1 MSESPADVTL
11 TEHDESDP
19 VELSDDDGSVLTDL
33 TVPDT
38 NRSCFG
44 VTYDA
49 DGLAQI
55 ESNSVIGTVRLP
67 SGRRVTVT
75 PKNTVGRLLS
85 LLAYAND
92 TPAVTLNETADL
104 EDGATFHR
112 VLAAL
117 FETELQTVL
126 RNGLAQSYTDRSGV
140 RDHLRGRLDVHRQ
153 IQRSTVG
160 PPTAFAVDYR
170 TATTQTTLN
179 QAVAVAARR
188 LQELLADE
196 RRGVAD
202 SGTDGITRRLRRST
216 REWRDRLDGPV
227 PETVSPRAVDRIE
240 LSRLTDH
247 YAALLTLTRTVLS
260 ASFFDD
266 LCPGDRRGRAL
277 FVDANALFERVLERA
292 VRAAVR
298 DRPYTVF
305 EQKGVP
311 ALVQGPH
318 GGDEVRPDVVV
329 ARTTDTD
336 SPLSERAVAVLDAK
350 WKPDGA
356 TRRNVRQ
363 VASYCLTLDT
373 PGALVFPDTD
383 GLVDG
388 PSMVD
393 DKHELHSLG
402 LPTDATSDS
411 RAYTDQI
418 EAAVRV
424 FLDDEVGLD

>member
-19 VELSDDDGSVLTDL
+19 IELRPDEESVLTDL
-33 TVPDT
+33 TVADT

-49 DGLAQI
+49 DGLARI
-55 ESNSVIGTVRLP
+55 GSNSVIGTVRLP

-75 PKNTVGRLLS
+75 PKDTIGRLLS
-85 LLAYAND
+85 LLAYADD

-126 RNGLAQSYTDRSGV
+126 RNGLAASYTDRSGV

-170 TATTQTTLN
+170 TTTTQTTLN
-179 QAVAVAARR
+179 RAVAVAARR

-196 RRGVAD
+196 RRGVTDGAA
-202 SGTDGITRRLRRST
+202 DGITRRLRRSA

-227 PETVSPRAVDRIE
+227 PETVSLRAVDRIE

-247 YAALLTLTRTVLS
+247 YAALLALTRTVLS

-266 LCPGDRRGRAL
+266 LRPGDRRGRAL
-277 FVDANALFERVLERA
+277 FVDANDVVRACARTGGAGGCGGPA
-292 VRAAVR
+292 VRC
-298 DRPYTVF
+298 RPT
-305 EQKGVP
+305 GTRS
-311 ALVQGPH
+311 GT
-318 GGDEVRPDVVV
+318 R
-329 ARTTDTD
+329 
-336 SPLSERAVAVLDAK
+336 S
-350 WKPDGA
+350 GA
-356 TRRNVRQ
+356 TRRRRGSAGCRRSTDDRHRQPALGACGRGPRRQ
-363 VASYCLTLDT
+363 VEAGRRNQTERETGGELLSHTRRT
-373 PGALVFPDTD
+373 WRARVSRHRQSRRR
-383 GLVDG
+383 LVDG
-388 PSMVD
+388 
-393 DKHELHSLG
+393 
-402 LPTDATSDS
+402 
-411 RAYTDQI
+411 R
-418 EAAVRV
+418 R
-424 FLDDEVGLD
+424 